1 MTSIPLQSDTVTR
14 RYVSRKPFK
23 KKLLF
28 IGGTLLLLIGGLAY
42 LFYEGFYDT
51 NFRTMQDPIA
61 TTEKV
66 DLTGLREL
74 KASGG
79 RSVNFADIHKRLSP
93 IKGKKIIVD
102 GMQYFHGYINSV
114 PTTLLGYHV
123 TNPGL
128 RHYVR
133 RLLITGTFGKRP
145 EHVISEAEE
154 ATRYGFEYKNAPIES
169 RAVPNFDTIDDL
181 VTFYEALPTDTWV
194 HFHCHHGKGRTSM
207 MLVMLDIMRNA
218 PQVALEDIVKR
229 QHLLGSSNLF
239 DTSKWVGGT
248 YTTQQLVNRKD
259 FITDFYTF
267 VCQRKEGG
275 IQKWSEWYKQRS

>member
-1 MTSIPLQSDTVTR
+1 MNRGYFSPKS
-14 RYVSRKPFK
+14 FK
-23 KKLLF
+23 KKLLL
-28 IGGTLLLLIGGLAY
+28 IGCALLFLIGGLAY

-61 TTEKV
+61 STEKV

-79 RSVNFADIHKRLSP
+79 RSVNFADIHKRLSH
-93 IKGKKIIVD
+93 IKGKIIIVD
-102 GMQYFHGYINSV
+102 GMQYFHGYINGV

-123 TNPGL
+123 TNPGI

-133 RLLITGTFGKRP
+133 RLLVTGTLGKRP

-154 ATRYGFEYKNAPIES
+154 ATKYGFDYKNAPIAS
-169 RAVPNFDTIDDL
+169 REVPSFDTIDDL
-181 VTFYEALPTDTWV
+181 ILFYEALPADAWV

-218 PQVALEDIVKR
+218 PHVALEDIVKR

-248 YTTQQLVNRKD
+248 YSIEELVNRKD

-267 VCQRKEGG
+267 VCQRKKGG
-275 IQKWSEWYKQRS
+275 MRKWSEWYKQRS